1 MKDIRQ
7 PVFPLTLGQ
16 RASFWVSAGVV
27 THIFWTSAAPALTYR
42 LYAEQWHLTPTV
54 TTGIFAVYPI
64 VVVAVLVGFGDL
76 SDQIGRRATMLLG
89 LGASLIGTLLFAVAP
104 DVLWLFAGR
113 AFAGIGVGLTAGA
126 STAAMVDFS
135 VEGQSS
141 RAASVTTAAQAF
153 GFTGALLLG
162 GALTQYAPWPTRLG
176 FWLLFALIALLFVAT
191 WFLPRHLA
199 GPASRPRRPKSPSI
213 PAGVRSAF
221 ALAASAVTTA
231 YTHGVLIL
239 SLGGQVGHDL
249 IHSSNALING
259 AALSLFAITSGV
271 VGISARGLRPR
282 PAMLL
287 GAIASVAS
295 MGLLALSVAWQELS
309 IFVASTAIAG
319 IGYSLLVLGGLAL
332 IGGAVPASHRGGV
345 LSALYL
351 FAYLSM
357 GIVAL
362 GLGVVATERGLGLA
376 VDLGAAAIAL
386 LSLGTIG
393 LLVLQQRHGGQ
404 VPASPFRG
412 ERRASPLEHRSDR
425 RIP

>member
-7 PVFPLTLGQ
+7 RSGPPALWQRVLGQ
-16 RASFWVSAGVV
+16 QASFWVSAGVV
-27 THIFWTSAAPALTYR
+27 THIFWTSAAPAMTYR

-54 TTGIFAVYPI
+54 TTAVFAVYPI

-76 SDQIGRRATMLLG
+76 SDHIGRRLVMLLG

-113 AFAGIGVGLTAGA
+113 ALTGIGVGLTAGTA
-126 STAAMVDFS
+126 TAALVDFS
-135 VEGQSS
+135 AEGQSK
-141 RAASVTTAAQAF
+141 RAASVTTIAQAV
-153 GFTGALLLG
+153 GFSGALLLG
-162 GALTQYAPWPTRLG
+162 GALTQYAPWPTHLG
-176 FWLLFALIALLFVAT
+176 FWVLFALIAGLFVAT
-191 WFLPRHLA
+191 WFLPRRRG
-199 GPASRPRRPKSPSI
+199 GPAASRRWRPKSPSI
-213 PAGVRSAF
+213 PAGLRPAF

-249 IHSSNALING
+249 VGSSNALVNG
-259 AALSLFAITSGV
+259 AALSLFAITSGL
-271 VGISARGLRPR
+271 VGISARGLSPR

-295 MGLLALSVAWQELS
+295 MGLLALSVARQELS
-309 IFVASTAIAG
+309 IFLASTAIAG
-319 IGYSLLVLGGLAL
+319 VGYSLLVLGGLAL
-332 IGGAVPASHRGGV
+332 LGGAVPERHRGGV

-357 GIVAL
+357 GTVAL

-376 VDLGAAAIAL
+376 VDLGAAAITL

-393 LLVLQQRHGGQ
+393 LLALQQIHGRK
-404 VPASPFRG
+404 VPA
-412 ERRASPLEHRSDR
+412 APLSGKGCGQ
-425 RIP
+425 PV

>member
-1 MKDIRQ
+1 MMPPAFWQ
-7 PVFPLTLGQ
+7 QVLGQ

-27 THIFWTSAAPALTYR
+27 THIFWTSAAPAMTYR

-54 TTGIFAVYPI
+54 TTAVFAVYPI

-76 SDQIGRRATMLLG
+76 SDHIGRRLVILLG

-113 AFAGIGVGLTAGA
+113 ALTGIGVGLTAGTA
-126 STAAMVDFS
+126 TAALVDFS
-135 VEGQSS
+135 AEGQSK
-141 RAASVTTAAQAF
+141 RAASVTTIAQAV
-153 GFTGALLLG
+153 GFSGALLLG

-176 FWLLFALIALLFVAT
+176 FWVLFALIAGLFVAT
-191 WFLPRHLA
+191 WFLPRRRG
-199 GPASRPRRPKSPSI
+199 GPAASRRWRPKSPSI
-213 PAGVRSAF
+213 PAGLRPAF

-249 IHSSNALING
+249 VGSSNALVNG

-271 VGISARGLRPR
+271 VGISARGLSPR

-295 MGLLALSVAWQELS
+295 MGLLALSVARQELS
-309 IFVASTAIAG
+309 IFLASTAIAG
-319 IGYSLLVLGGLAL
+319 VGYSLLVLGGLAL
-332 IGGAVPASHRGGV
+332 LGGAVPERHRGGV

-357 GIVAL
+357 GTVAL

-376 VDLGAAAIAL
+376 VDLGAAAITL

-393 LLVLQQRHGGQ
+393 LLALQQIHGRK
-404 VPASPFRG
+404 VPAAPVSG
-412 ERRASPLEHRSDR
+412 EGYGQSA
-425 RIP
+425 

>member
-76 SDQIGRRATMLLG
+76 SDHIGRRATMLLG
-89 LGASLIGTLLFAVAP
+89 LGASLIGTLQFAVAP

-135 VEGQSS
+135 TEGQSS
-141 RAASVTTAAQAF
+141 RVASVTTAAQAF

-191 WFLPRHLA
+191 WFLPRRLA

-249 IHSSNALING
+249 IRSSNALING

-332 IGGAVPASHRGGV
+332 IGGAVPEKQRGGM